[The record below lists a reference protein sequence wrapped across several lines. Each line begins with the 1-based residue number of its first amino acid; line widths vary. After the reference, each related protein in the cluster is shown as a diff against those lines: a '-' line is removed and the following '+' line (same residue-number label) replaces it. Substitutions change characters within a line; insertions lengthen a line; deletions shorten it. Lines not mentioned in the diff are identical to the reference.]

1 MPIPTLVLWANS
13 SSGSLASGWQ
23 SLSNANPPIL
33 KQGDTIGVEVHWVTN
48 SQGVMSEVEFPPSVA
63 MTLAVGSIETAP
75 TAGFLTLTYA
85 TQTTAT
91 LAYSATATQV
101 QTALNALSSITAE
114 GGVTVTKLATSYR
127 IVWNNKVVPS
137 STITVGSNELYPS
150 STVGINSLRTGSLTQ
165 TQSYQ
170 LHIKQSPIAE
180 LSTFVTQTTSTA
192 SISVI
197 HAAAFTGDSKVWRVS
212 IDPQPKDGAFLLEF
226 QSGSTAYTT
235 NSISIRAGADAVK
248 ASLDATFNASWV
260 VTKTGRFS
268 WDIST
273 NDPTVINLTVNGG
286 GIISFNSKYGLL
298 SLNTAEVEDFL
309 AGNRSA
315 VGTMEL
321 EVEVDGTRQ
330 TIFQSNCTILNDLI
344 DSDNYTVVQRTSV
357 MPVESVV
364 RYDTSQS
371 LSSAQKLQARTNI
384 GAIDSANFA
393 ALEAKDTELEGRII
407 DLEGVNLSSTQLASI
422 TGAASPSGTNVLV
435 STSALTSALTAKAN
449 TNHTHSIGDVT
460 NLLASL
466 DEKANVLHSH
476 AIADISGLPAAL
488 ADKVSTSGLAASL
501 SLKADTGHNHL
512 SLEGTILTDPTVN
525 KVMFTNGDTMIESP
539 IGGYSTNSQDLAST
553 YAPNVLRNVYPL
565 EIDVQIGGV
574 WYKVPARAL

>member
-23 SLSNANPPIL
+23 SLSNAVNPIL
-33 KQGDTIGVEVHWVTN
+33 KQGDTIGVEVHWVSNYRGIMT
-48 SQGVMSEVEFPPSVA
+48 EVEFPSSVT
-63 MTLAVGSIETAP
+63 MTLAVGSVESSP
-75 TAGFLTLTYA
+75 TAGSFTLTYA
-85 TQTTAT
+85 TQTTAS
-91 LAYSATATQV
+91 LAYSATAVQV
-101 QTALNALSSITAE
+101 QTALNALSSVTAE
-114 GGVTVTKLATSYR
+114 GGVSVTKSATSYR
-127 IVWNNKVVPS
+127 IIWNNKVVPS
-137 STITVGSNELYPS
+137 SAITVGSNELYPS
-150 STVGINSLRTGSLTQ
+150 STIGINNLRTGSLTQ

-180 LSTFVTQTTSTA
+180 LTSFTTQASATA
-192 SISVI
+192 SVAVI

-212 IDPQPKDGAFLLEF
+212 IAPQPKDGSFLLAF
-226 QSGSTAYTT
+226 QSGSTSYTT
-235 NSISIRAGADAVK
+235 SPISITANSDAIK
-248 ASLDATFNASWV
+248 ESLNAIFNANWS
-260 VTKTGRFS
+260 VTKTGGFS
-268 WDIST
+268 WDIATS
-273 NDPTVINLTVNGG
+273 DSTVINLTVNGG

-315 VGTMEL
+315 TGTMEL
-321 EVEVDGTRQ
+321 EIEIDGTRQ

-344 DSDNYTVVQRTSV
+344 DSDNYTVVQRSSV

-384 GAIDSANFA
+384 GAIDNADFA
-393 ALEAKDTELEGRII
+393 ALETKDIELEGRII

-449 TNHTHSIGDVT
+449 TVHSHSISDVT

-476 AIADISGLPAAL
+476 AIADISGLTAAL
-488 ADKVSTSGLAASL
+488 ADKVSTAGLAASL
-501 SLKADTGHNHL
+501 SLKANTSHNHA
-512 SLEGTILTDPTVN
+512 SLEGTVLTDPTVN
-525 KVMFTNGDTMIESP
+525 KIQFTNGDIMNEAP
-539 IGGYSTNSQDLAST
+539 IGGTSTNAQNMAST
-553 YAPNVLRNVYPL
+553 YAPNVLRLIYPL

-574 WYKVPARAL
+574 WYKVPARTL

>member
-1 MPIPTLVLWANS
+1 MPVPTLVLWANS

-23 SLSNANPPIL
+23 SLSNAITPIL
-33 KQGDTIGVEVHWVTN
+33 KQGDTIGVEVHWVSN
-48 SQGVMSEVEFPPSVA
+48 YRGVMTEVEFPPSVA
-63 MTLAVGSIETAP
+63 MTLAIGSVESSP
-75 TAGFLTLTYA
+75 TAGSFVLTYA
-85 TQTTAT
+85 TQTTAS
-91 LAYSATATQV
+91 LAYDATSAQV

-114 GGVTVTKLATSYR
+114 GGVSVTKSATSYR

-137 STITVGSNELYPS
+137 SSITVGSNELYPS
-150 STVGINSLRTGSLTQ
+150 STIGINNLRTGSLTQ

-180 LSTFVTQTTSTA
+180 LNSFTTQASATA
-192 SISVI
+192 SVAVI

-212 IDPQPKDGAFLLEF
+212 IDPQPKDGSFLLAF

-235 NSISIRAGADAVK
+235 SPISVTANADAVRE
-248 ASLDATFNASWV
+248 SLNTIFNANWS
-260 VTKTGRFS
+260 VTKTGGFS
-268 WDIST
+268 WDIATS
-273 NDPTVINLTVNGG
+273 DSTVINLTVNGG

-309 AGNRSA
+309 AGSRSA
-315 VGTMEL
+315 TGTMEL
-321 EVEVDGTRQ
+321 EIEIDGTRQ

-344 DSDNYTVVQRTSV
+344 DSDNYTVVQRASV

-384 GAIDSANFA
+384 GAIDNADFA
-393 ALEAKDTELEGRII
+393 ALETKDTELEGRII

-449 TNHTHSIGDVT
+449 TVHSHSINDVT

-476 AIADISGLPAAL
+476 AIADVSGLTAAL
-488 ADKVSTSGLAASL
+488 ADKVSTAGLAASL
-501 SLKADTGHNHL
+501 SLKANTSHNHA

-525 KVMFTNGDTMIESP
+525 KIQFTNGDIMNEAP
-539 IGGYSTNSQDLAST
+539 IGGTSTNAQNMAST
-553 YAPNVLRNVYPL
+553 YAPNVLRLIYPL

-574 WYKVPARAL
+574 WYKVPARTL